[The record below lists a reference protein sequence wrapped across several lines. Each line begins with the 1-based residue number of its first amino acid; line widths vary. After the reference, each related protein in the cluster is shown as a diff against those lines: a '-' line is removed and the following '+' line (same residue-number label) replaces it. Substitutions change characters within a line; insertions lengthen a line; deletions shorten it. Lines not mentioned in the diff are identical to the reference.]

1 MAHSVLTSGP
11 IRTALVG
18 FGIAGQVFH
27 APLIAHDAHYQLAV
41 IVTGNAARVQA
52 AQQRYPQTRIL
63 PDWESLL
70 QQIDSGDL
78 QIDLIILGT
87 PPDQH
92 ARQAH
97 DASARGIHLVVDKPF
112 AANAVQAAQM
122 MAEAQQANTLLTVF
136 HNRRWDGDFLTL
148 KRLLADEALG
158 KVRTFESR
166 FEWWRPEGFGNWRDR
181 VTLAQGGGLL
191 LDLGSH
197 LIDQAIQL
205 FGPVR
210 EASAEL
216 ARYSAASLSDSDE
229 ASFVSLLHENG
240 VRSRLWMNGLAA
252 RPAPR
257 FHLLG
262 SRAAFTSWGLDNQE
276 PALAAGMLPGD
287 TDYGVTPAA
296 QWGMLGQGDEVQAV
310 PTEHGNYPAFYA
322 LLAQALLTGSAP
334 PVDAHEALTV
344 LRLIDDL
351 HARFTVRN
359 A

>member
-1 MAHSVLTSGP
+1 MAHNTLSGS

-27 APLIAHDAHYQLAV
+27 APLLAHNTHFQLEA
-41 IVTGNAARVQA
+41 IVTRDAARVQA
-52 AQQRYPQTRIL
+52 AEQRYPQARIL
-63 PDWESLL
+63 ADWDSLL

-78 QIDLIILGT
+78 KIDVIVLAT
-87 PPDQH
+87 PPGLH
-92 ARQAH
+92 AQQAR

-112 AANAVQAAQM
+112 AANT
-122 MAEAQQANTLLTVF
+122 AEAERMIADAERAGTLLTVF

-148 KRLLADEALG
+148 KRLLAENAPG
-158 KVRTFESR
+158 EVRTFESR

-181 VTLAQGGGLL
+181 VTLAEGGGLL

-216 ARYSAASLSDSDE
+216 TRYSGDLSDSDE

-240 VRSRLWMNGLAA
+240 VRSRLWMNGMAA

-262 SRAAFTSWGLDNQE
+262 SRAAYTCWGLDNQE
-276 PALAAGMLPGD
+276 PLLAAGMLPGD
-287 TDYGVTPAA
+287 AAYGVTPEA
-296 QWGMLGQGDEVQAV
+296 QWGILGQGDETRAV
-310 PTEHGNYPAFYA
+310 PAERGNYPAFYQQLACA
-322 LLAQALLTGSAP
+322 LLEGGAP
-334 PVDAHEALTV
+334 PVDAREALTV
-344 LRLIDDL
+344 LRLINDL
-351 HARFTVRN
+351 HARFKVRN

>member
-1 MAHSVLTSGP
+1 MARKTLTGP
-11 IRTALVG
+11 IRTALAG

-27 APLIAHDAHYQLAV
+27 APLLAHNQHFQLDA
-41 IVTGNAARVQA
+41 IVTRDAARVES
-52 AQQRYPQTRIL
+52 AQQRYPQARIVA
-63 PDWESLL
+63 DWTSLM
-70 QQIDSGDL
+70 QRIDSGEL
-78 QIDLIILGT
+78 AIDLIILAT
-87 PPDQH
+87 PPGLH
-92 ARQAH
+92 AQQAR

-112 AANAVQAAQM
+112 AADA
-122 MAEAQQANTLLTVF
+122 AEAERMIADAEQAGTLLTVF

-148 KRLLADEALG
+148 KRLLAEEALG
-158 KVRTFESR
+158 EVRTFESR

-181 VTLAQGGGLL
+181 VTLAEGGGLL

-216 ARYSAASLSDSDE
+216 TRYSPAALSDSDE

-240 VRSRLWMNGLAA
+240 VRSRLWMNGMAA

-262 SRAAFTSWGLDNQE
+262 SRAAYTSWGLDNQE
-276 PALAAGMLPGD
+276 PSLAAGMRPD
-287 TDYGVTPAA
+287 DAAYGVTPDA
-296 QWGMLGQGDEVQAV
+296 QWGALGQGDETHAV
-310 PTEHGNYPAFYA
+310 AAERGDYPAFYQQLARA
-322 LLAQALLTGSAP
+322 LLEGDAP
-334 PVDAHEALTV
+334 PVDAREALAV
-344 LRLIDDL
+344 LRLINDL
-351 HARFTVRN
+351 HARFPVRH

>member
-1 MAHSVLTSGP
+1 MTHKTLSAP

-27 APLIAHDAHYQLAV
+27 APLLAHNAHFQLEV
-41 IVTGNAARVQA
+41 IVTRDAARIQA
-52 AQQRYPQTRIL
+52 AQQRYPQARIL
-63 PDWESLL
+63 ADWASLL

-78 QIDLIILGT
+78 QIDLIVLAT
-87 PPDQH
+87 PPGLH
-92 ARQAH
+92 AQQAR

-112 AANAVQAAQM
+112 AANANEAEQM
-122 MAEAQQANTLLTVF
+122 IADAERANTLLTVF

-158 KVRTFESR
+158 QVRTFESR

-181 VTLAQGGGLL
+181 VTLAEGGGLL

-216 ARYSAASLSDSDE
+216 TRYSPATLSDSDE
-229 ASFVSLLHENG
+229 ATFVSLLHENG
-240 VRSRLWMNGLAA
+240 VRSRLWMNGMAA

-276 PALAAGMLPGD
+276 PQLAAGMLPGD
-287 TDYGVTPAA
+287 AAYGVTPEAL
-296 QWGMLGQGDEVQAV
+296 WGMLGQGDETHAV
-310 PTEHGNYPAFYA
+310 AAERGNYPAFYQQLAHA
-322 LLAQALLTGSAP
+322 LLDGGAP
-334 PVDAHEALTV
+334 PVDAREALTV
-344 LRLIDDL
+344 LRLINDL
-351 HARFTVRN
+351 HARFKVRN